1 MSDQTAEQLA
11 QAWAN
16 LPEYLGRHIQLS
28 VTALLL
34 GIAISLPLAVWAGRN
49 RVLRWYALTAAGI
62 IQTIPGIALLALFY
76 PLLTGVAYVTGEV
89 LGWFSF
95 SALGFLPAV
104 IALTLY
110 SVLPVLRNTVTGIAG
125 VDGRVVEAA
134 RGIGM
139 TPRQV
144 LFEVELPLAAPVIL
158 AGIRT
163 ATVWVVGTATLST
176 PVGQT
181 SLGNYI
187 FTGLQTENWI
197 SVLFGCVAAA
207 VLAIVLDQLIG
218 LLERGV
224 ALRSRARALSA
235 GAGLVVVLLGG
246 ITPGLLGSTAT
257 VRWVGAKTFSE
268 QFILAELSERL
279 LERAGYRAA
288 TREGLG
294 STIIFNALV
303 AGEIDCYVDYSGTI
317 WANHMKRQDT
327 PDAHTVLLEMSAWLE
342 REHGIRY
349 VGALGFENAYG
360 LAMRRDR
367 AQALG
372 VRSIADLA
380 AHARDLKIGGDY
392 EFFSRPEWRV
402 IRDSY
407 ALEFG
412 ERKQYQ
418 STFMYRAVAG
428 GDVDVISAFTSD
440 GRIAAFDLVV
450 LEDPRDAIPPYDAVL
465 LVSPQAARDP
475 AFLTALQPMVG
486 AIDMTIMREANRRV
500 DLEGD
505 TPGRAADLLWDR
517 LELPAKP

>member
-1 MSDQTAEQLA
+1 MSGQTAAKLV
-11 QAWAN
+11 QAWEN
-16 LPEYLGRHIQLS
+16 LPDYLGQHIQISLVS
-28 VTALLL
+28 LIL
-34 GIAISLPLAVWAGRN
+34 GIAISLPLAIWAGRS
-49 RVLRWYALTAAGI
+49 RLLRWYALTAASI
-62 IQTIPGIALLALFY
+62 IQTIPSIALLALFY
-76 PLLTGVAYVTGEV
+76 PLLLGVAYVTGEV

-95 SALGFLPAV
+95 SALGFLPSV

-110 SVLPVLRNTVTGIAG
+110 SVLPILRNTVTGIAG
-125 VDGRVVEAA
+125 LDGRVLEAA

-197 SVLFGCVAAA
+197 SVLFGCAAA
-207 VLAIVLDQLIG
+207 AGLAIVLDQLIG
-218 LLERGV
+218 LLERAV
-224 ALRSRARALSA
+224 ALRSRARALA
-235 GAGLVVVLLGG
+235 AGLGLLAVLLGG
-246 ITPGLLGSTAT
+246 IAPRLVVPETTT
-257 VRWVGAKTFSE
+257 RVVGAKTFSE
-268 QFILAELSERL
+268 QFILAELMERL
-279 LERAGYRAA
+279 LARAGYEAA

-294 STIIFNALV
+294 STIIFNAL
-303 AGEIDCYVDYSGTI
+303 AQGEIDCYVDYSGTI
-317 WANHMKRQDT
+317 WANHMERQDT
-327 PDAHTVLLEMSAWLE
+327 PDARTVLNEMAAWLE

-367 AQALG
+367 AEELG
-372 VRSIADLA
+372 VHSIADLGVR
-380 AHARDLKIGGDY
+380 ARELKIGGDY
-392 EFFSRPEWRV
+392 EFFARPEWER
-402 IRDSY
+402 IREIY
-407 ALEFG
+407 GLEFG

-428 GDVDVISAFTSD
+428 GDVDVISAFTTD

-450 LEDPRDAIPPYDAVL
+450 LDDPRDAIPPYDAVL
-465 LVSPQAARDP
+465 LASPRAVLDPGFLAALEP
-475 AFLTALQPMVG
+475 LVG
-486 AIDMTIMREANRRV
+486 AIDLPLMREANRRV

-505 TPGRAADLLWDR
+505 TPEQAARRLWER
-517 LELPAKP
+517 LALPPLF